1 MRSRGTTLVSMTEDE
16 FRRVVLKVDLLLKG
30 KQAFWETP
38 RNLALILTAVAAI
51 AGFVGFKL
59 AGQPQ
64 HIVVQIEQPLA
75 VKLN

>member
-1 MRSRGTTLVSMTEDE
+1 MALTED
-16 FRRVVLKVDLLLKG
+16 DLRM
-30 KQAFWETP
+30 WETP

-64 HIVVQIEQPLA
+64 QIVVQFEQPLA
-75 VKLN
+75 VKLLPQDK